1 MIHADP
7 LVFSY
12 PNSKDFTYP
21 EISLEGGE
29 SMLVL
34 GNSGSGKTTLLHLLA
49 GLLKPSVGSI
59 EIGSERKVLSEQND
73 RFRGQNIGVVFQQP
87 YFVKS
92 LSVEKNL
99 RVAQSMAGAEIDVA
113 RVDQLLQQLGLEGR
127 GQASIGDLSTG
138 ELQRVS
144 IARALINKPQ
154 VVLADEPTASLDD
167 QNCEKVIRLLEEA
180 CRDVGSSLIVVTH
193 DKRLEG
199 RFTKSIRL

>member
-1 MIHADP
+1 
-7 LVFSY
+7 
-12 PNSKDFTYP
+12 
-21 EISLEGGE
+21 
-29 SMLVL
+29 MLVL

-49 GLLKPSVGSI
+49 GLLKPSVGAI
-59 EIGSERKVLSEQND
+59 EIGSDRKVLSEQKD

-99 RVAQSMAGAEIDVA
+99 RVAQSMAGVEIDET

-167 QNCEKVIRLLEEA
+167 QNCEKVISLLEGA